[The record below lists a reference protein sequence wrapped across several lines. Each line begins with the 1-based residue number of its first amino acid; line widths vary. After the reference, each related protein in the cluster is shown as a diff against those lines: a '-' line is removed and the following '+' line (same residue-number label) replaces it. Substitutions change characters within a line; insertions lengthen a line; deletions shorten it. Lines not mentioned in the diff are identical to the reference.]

1 MIFDR
6 KRGVDTKFKQN
17 FTRRATQCENCLRFL
32 ITILFFPRNRLETKS
47 NTVKQPTAGGDHGF
61 SDNVA
66 MELGE
71 VDNGEY
77 ASVIERPVQTG
88 YQGLDVSQM
97 ENKHDYI

>member
-1 MIFDR
+1 MWKLFEIF
-6 KRGVDTKFKQN
+6 N
-17 FTRRATQCENCLRFL
+17 YN
-32 ITILFFPRNRLETKS
+32 IIFPRNRLETKS

-97 ENKHDYI
+97 EKEHDYIWASGKQI